1 MKTIDALFS
10 QYGKKFVELQIIAP
24 EYLGITE
31 PKTLSKMA
39 HRNEL
44 GGIKAF
50 KLRDSSKAPW
60 LVDIEQL
67 TTVLDERS
75 RT

>member
-1 MKTIDALFS
+1 
-10 QYGKKFVELQIIAP
+10 
-24 EYLGITE
+24 
-31 PKTLSKMA
+31 MA

-67 TTVLDERS
+67 ATVLDERS